1 MAAAHQVRL
10 YLAPDMQEE
19 YTQAEVIQFA
29 NDMHADLVL
38 GVQIDKTQEPQATMT
53 ALCNTAYFIPDYNS
67 ANLSVV
73 MAEAFAEITAVQMKG
88 FEEAGSSDVLV
99 SEATVPS
106 ALIKISL
113 AQKDMESVESEYQLN
128 GKVVSALEKTIDEVV
143 KRYIKV
149 EEKENES

>member
-1 MAAAHQVRL
+1 
-10 YLAPDMQEE
+10 
-19 YTQAEVIQFA
+19 
-29 NDMHADLVL
+29 
-38 GVQIDKTQEPQATMT
+38 
-53 ALCNTAYFIPDYNS
+53 
-67 ANLSVV
+67 
-73 MAEAFAEITAVQMKG
+73 MKG

-113 AQKDMESVESEYQLN
+113 TQKDMESVESEYQLN